1 MDTQPTCH
9 SLDADTIESFRVE
22 SPVMYDDIQSESISP
37 SDLPRDFGNMVT
49 SDLDAVLDCDCRVSV
64 HRYSHLH
71 LPFANGSSF
80 TG

>member
-22 SPVMYDDIQSESISP
+22 SPVTYDDIQSESISP
-37 SDLPRDFGNMVT
+37 KDFGNMVT

-64 HRYSHLH
+64 HRYSRFH
-71 LPFANGSSF
+71 LPFADGSSF